1 MADEEWVARLAAL
14 YGEPL
19 GSFTPARD
27 ALAKELKA
35 AGDPDAAARAK
46 ALRKPA
52 LAAWVVNL
60 LVRRDAEQL
69 DQVLTLGE
77 SLRAAAA
84 DLDGEELRTLT
95 RQRRQLTAAVTTRA
109 RGLAREAGVKV
120 TAAVADQVEGTLHAA
135 MLSDAASGAVRT
147 GALVRAVA
155 PSEVG
160 DLAGPE
166 GTDDLDDSV
175 ADPALLGI
183 RAPALETPEP
193 GRPDLRVVVDDGAAR
208 REAEEALE
216 EAREAFTAAETEAT
230 EAADAVATLRA
241 RTLQVEEEIDE
252 LRRRIATLDATLEE
266 VTDELEEAED
276 GAEDAT
282 LVRDE
287 AAAVLRVAEK
297 ALARL
302 DP

>member
-1 MADEEWVARLAAL
+1 MADDAWVARLAAL
-14 YGEPL
+14 YAEPL
-19 GSFTPARD
+19 ASFTPARD
-27 ALAKELKA
+27 ALAKDLKA
-35 AGDPDAAARAK
+35 AGDTEAAARAK
-46 ALRKPA
+46 SLRKPA

-60 LVRRDAEQL
+60 LVRRDAEQV

-95 RQRRQLTAAVTTRA
+95 RQRRQLTAAVTTQA

-135 MLSDAASGAVRT
+135 MLSDAASAAVRT

-155 PSEVG
+155 PAEVG
-160 DLAGPE
+160 ELADPA
-166 GTDDLDDSV
+166 DLDDAV
-175 ADPALLGI
+175 ADATLLGT
-183 RAPALETPEP
+183 RAPAVEAPEP

-208 REAEEALE
+208 REAEEAVE
-216 EAREAFTAAETEAT
+216 EAREAFTTAEAEAT
-230 EAADAVATLRA
+230 EADEAVAALRA
-241 RTLQVEEEIDE
+241 RTLQIEEEIDE
-252 LRRRIATLDATLEE
+252 LKRRIATLDATLDE
-266 VTDELEEAED
+266 VTDELEEAEE
-276 GAEDAT
+276 GAEDAA

-287 AAAVLRVAEK
+287 AAAALRDAEQ

-302 DP
+302 D

>member
-1 MADEEWVARLAAL
+1 MAEDEWVARLAAL
-14 YGEPL
+14 YAEPL
-19 GSFTPARD
+19 ASFTPARD

-35 AGDPDAAARAK
+35 AGDDAATARVK

-60 LVRRDAEQL
+60 LVRRDAEQV
-69 DQVLTLGE
+69 DQVLVLGE

-120 TAAVADQVEGTLHAA
+120 TGAVADQVEGTLHAA
-135 MLSDAASGAVRT
+135 MLSDAASAAVRT
-147 GALVRAVA
+147 GALVRAVRPA
-155 PSEVG
+155 EVG
-160 DLAGPE
+160 ELTGAADLEDA
-166 GTDDLDDSV
+166 V
-175 ADPALLGI
+175 ADPALLGT
-183 RAPALETPEP
+183 RAPAVEAPEP
-193 GRPDLRVVVDDGAAR
+193 GRPDLRVVVDDKAAR
-208 REAEEALE
+208 REAEEAVE
-216 EAREAFTAAETEAT
+216 ETRGALTAAEAEAT
-230 EAADAVATLRA
+230 EADDAVATLRA
-241 RTLQVEEEIDE
+241 RTLQVEEEVDE
-252 LRRRIATLDATLEE
+252 LKRRIATLDATLED
-266 VTDELEEAED
+266 VTDELEGAEES
-276 GAEDAT
+276 AEDAS

-287 AAAVLRVAEK
+287 AAAALREAEE

>member
-1 MADEEWVARLAAL
+1 MADDAWVDRVGAL

-19 GSFTPARD
+19 ATFTSTRD
-27 ALAKELKA
+27 AWAKELKTAGETGA
-35 AGDPDAAARAK
+35 ATRVK
-46 ALRKPA
+46 SLRKPA

-60 LVRRDAEQL
+60 LVRRDAEQV

-135 MLSDAASGAVRT
+135 MLSDAASAAVRT

-155 PSEVG
+155 PAEVG
-160 DLAGPE
+160 ELADTADLGDA
-166 GTDDLDDSV
+166 V
-175 ADPALLGI
+175 ADPALLGT
-183 RAPALETPEP
+183 RGPVVEAPEP

-208 REAEEALE
+208 REAEEAVE
-216 EAREAFTAAETEAT
+216 EARAALTDAEAEAAEAD
-230 EAADAVATLRA
+230 DAVATLRA

-252 LRRRIATLDATLEE
+252 LRRRIATLDATLDE

-276 GAEDAT
+276 GAQDAAV
-282 LVRDE
+282 VREE
-287 AAAVLRVAEK
+287 AAAALREAERT
-297 ALARL
+297 LARL
-302 DP
+302 D

>member
-1 MADEEWVARLAAL
+1 MADDAWVDRLATL

-35 AGDPDAAARAK
+35 AGDTEAAARVK
-46 ALRKPA
+46 SLRKPA

-60 LVRRDAEQL
+60 LVRRDAEQV

-84 DLDGEELRTLT
+84 DLDAEELRTLT

-135 MLSDAASGAVRT
+135 MLSDAASAAVRT

-155 PSEVG
+155 PAEVG
-160 DLAGPE
+160 ELADAADLGDA
-166 GTDDLDDSV
+166 V
-175 ADPALLGI
+175 ADASLLGT
-183 RAPALETPEP
+183 RAPAVEVPEP

-208 REAEEALE
+208 REAEQAVE
-216 EAREAFTAAETEAT
+216 EAREAFTAAEGEAN
-230 EAADAVATLRA
+230 EADDAVATLRA
-241 RTLQVEEEIDE
+241 RTLQIEEEIDE
-252 LRRRIATLDATLEE
+252 LKRRIAALDATLEE
-266 VTDELEEAED
+266 VTDELEEAEE
-276 GAEDAT
+276 GAQDASV
-282 LVRDE
+282 VRDE
-287 AAAVLRVAEK
+287 AAAALREAEE

-302 DP
+302 ER